1 MATLKNLKIKT
12 GVCKRAMKELDLY
25 QVEADSECVKTDNMK
40 NSHADPFDI
49 KQQEHVLAESCLM
62 ISNCR
67 NRLETTLAALEAA
80 VVEAEAETTAEESEE
95 LSTALDLVA
104 QVKPLFDA

>member
-49 KQQEHVLAESCLM
+49 KQQVRHHIGWQGFDM
-62 ISNCR
+62 K
-67 NRLETTLAALEAA
+67 
-80 VVEAEAETTAEESEE
+80 
-95 LSTALDLVA
+95 
-104 QVKPLFDA
+104 VKH